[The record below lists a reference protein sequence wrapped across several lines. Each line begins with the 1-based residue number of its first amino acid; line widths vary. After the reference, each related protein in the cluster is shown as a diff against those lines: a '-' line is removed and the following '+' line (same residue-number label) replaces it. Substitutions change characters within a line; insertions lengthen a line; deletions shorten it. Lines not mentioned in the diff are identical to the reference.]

1 MTQSTKKK
9 TTKPKRTL
17 QVKTLPELPTN
28 PFIFEILDLASRQ
41 RSKAKKIEVLRKYDH
56 KALRHVLIWNF
67 DEAIVSILPEGEVP
81 YVGYDENVSYSGS
94 LTTKLSHQVRSMHE
108 KGNFSLGAGDQQG
121 HTTIRR
127 ESKHFYRFVKG
138 GDDAM
143 NKIKRESVFINIL
156 QTLPEPEAEIL
167 VLVKDKLLTTKY
179 NITKELVAEAYP
191 EITWGNRS

>member
-1 MTQSTKKK
+1 MTPAKQKTTSTKTRSTSTRKK
-9 TTKPKRTL
+9 TTSTRKTATKPRTVT
-17 QVKTLPELPTN
+17 VK
-28 PFIFEILDLASRQ
+28 
-41 RSKAKKIEVLRKYDH
+41 KKILPPNPMVHELLEAVDSERVKARKIDLLRTHGDDSFKM
-56 KALRHVLIWNF
+56 VMIWNF
-67 DEAIVSILPEGEVP
+67 DETVVSMLPDGPVP
-81 YVGYDENVSYSGS
+81 YQPVE
-94 LTTKLSHQVRSMHE
+94 
-108 KGNFSLGAGDQQG
+108 GDVQANREQG
-121 HTTIRR
+121 IPQRTTIRNSAR
-127 ESKHFYRFVKG
+127 QFYRFVKG

>member
-1 MTQSTKKK
+1 MTTAKK
-9 TTKPKRTL
+9 TTKTRSTSTRKKSTTRRKTTATKPRTVS
-17 QVKTLPELPTN
+17 VKKKELPAN
-28 PFIFEILDLASRQ
+28 PMVHELLEAVDSERVKARKIDL
-41 RSKAKKIEVLRKYDH
+41 LRTHGDDSFKM
-56 KALRHVLIWNF
+56 VMIWNF
-67 DEAIVSILPEGEVP
+67 DETVVSMLPDGPVP
-81 YVGYDENVSYSGS
+81 YQPVE
-94 LTTKLSHQVRSMHE
+94 
-108 KGNFSLGAGDQQG
+108 GDVQANREQG
-121 HTTIRR
+121 IPQRTTIRNSAR
-127 ESKHFYRFVKG
+127 QFYRFVKG

>member
-1 MTQSTKKK
+1 MTTAKKTTATKTRSTSTRKKTTSTRKTATKPRTVTVKKK
-9 TTKPKRTL
+9 TLPPNPMVHEILEAVDSER
-17 QVKTLPELPTN
+17 VKTKKL
-28 PFIFEILDLASRQ
+28 EILRTHGDDSF
-41 RSKAKKIEVLRKYDH
+41 KMVM
-56 KALRHVLIWNF
+56 IWNF
-67 DEAIVSILPEGEVP
+67 DETVVSMLPDGPVP
-81 YVGYDENVSYSGS
+81 YQPVE
-94 LTTKLSHQVRSMHE
+94 
-108 KGNFSLGAGDQQG
+108 GDVQANREQG
-121 HTTIRR
+121 IPQRTTIRNSAR
-127 ESKHFYRFVKG
+127 QFYRFVKG

>member
-1 MTQSTKKK
+1 MTPAKQKTTSTKTRSTSTRKKTTSTRKTATKPRTVTVKKK
-9 TTKPKRTL
+9 TLPPNPMVHEILEAVDSER
-17 QVKTLPELPTN
+17 VKTKKL
-28 PFIFEILDLASRQ
+28 EILRTYGDDSF
-41 RSKAKKIEVLRKYDH
+41 KMVM
-56 KALRHVLIWNF
+56 IWNF
-67 DEAIVSILPEGEVP
+67 DETVISMLPEGSVP
-81 YVGYDENVSYSGS
+81 YQPVE
-94 LTTKLSHQVRSMHE
+94 
-108 KGNFSLGAGDQQG
+108 GDVQANREQG
-121 HTTIRR
+121 IPQRTTIRNSAR
-127 ESKHFYRFVKG
+127 QFYRFVKG